1 MLSRSLCVPWC
12 LKLLGC
18 QESEV
23 GRSGWNS
30 HSGLVVGHGKLH
42 EGPIQAVLKL
52 SAQGDVFAS
61 GLKQDVVSSHSGM
74 DAA

>member
-1 MLSRSLCVPWC
+1 MEFAFRIGGWPW
-12 LKLLGC
+12 
-18 QESEV
+18 Q
-23 GRSGWNS
+23 
-30 HSGLVVGHGKLH
+30 LH

-52 SAQGDVFAS
+52 SGQGDVFAS

>member
-1 MLSRSLCVPWC
+1 MD
-12 LKLLGC
+12 
-18 QESEV
+18 
-23 GRSGWNS
+23 
-30 HSGLVVGHGKLH
+30 SGLVVGHGKLH

-52 SAQGDVFAS
+52 SGQGDVFAS